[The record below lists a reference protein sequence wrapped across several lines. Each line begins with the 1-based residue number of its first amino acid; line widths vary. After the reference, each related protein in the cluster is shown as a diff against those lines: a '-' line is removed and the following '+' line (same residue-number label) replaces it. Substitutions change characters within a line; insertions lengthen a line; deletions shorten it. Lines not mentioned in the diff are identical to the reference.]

1 MMGMK
6 TRLGFCPAPDGG
18 VMFYGLA
25 AGKVDSGELSIEPVA
40 ARLSALNDRAFR
52 GELEA
57 TMISAAA
64 YPYLRRR
71 YVLAR
76 CGACFARGLGPVLA
90 APEPISEGGLHRA
103 TIAVGDAT
111 SSAMLALQITRPEA
125 RTRLLPA
132 DKLAQAAKIGLA
144 DCALLMHGDGA
155 AFKHSGLCCVADLA
169 AGWAQKTGGLPLP
182 LTCLAI
188 RSDLAEDVR
197 LRIEAALRAS
207 IRYGIEHRAEA
218 VRFAEDCLRKRGG
231 GTSEMDTGPL
241 GSCVS
246 QETLELDVATRAA
259 IEELLRRGHD
269 ADVVPNALPLEF
281 VGGAA

>member
-1 MMGMK
+1 MGMRI
-6 TRLGFCPAPDGG
+6 RLGFCPAPDGG

-25 AGKVDSGELSIEPVA
+25 AGKVDTGGLSIEPVA
-40 ARLSALNDRAFR
+40 AGLSALNDRAFR

-57 TMISAAA
+57 SMISAAA

-76 CGACFARGLGPVLA
+76 CGACFARGRGPVLA
-90 APEPISEGGLHRA
+90 APEPIPEGSLHRA

-111 SSAMLALQITRPEA
+111 SSAMLALQITRPAA

-155 AFKHSGLCCVADLA
+155 AFKHSGLCCVSDIA
-169 AGWAQKTGGLPLP
+169 AGWAQKTSGLPLP

-188 RSDLAEDVR
+188 RNDLTEDVR
-197 LRIEAALRAS
+197 LRIEAVLRAS
-207 IRYGIEHRAEA
+207 IRYGLDHRAEA
-218 VRFAEDCLRKRGG
+218 VRFAVGSWRKCAGG
-231 GTSEMDTGPL
+231 ASEMDVGPL
-241 GSCVS
+241 GGCVS
-246 QETLELDVATRAA
+246 EESLELDVAGRTAL
-259 IEELLRRGHD
+259 EEFLRQGHD

>member
-1 MMGMK
+1 MGMRI
-6 TRLGFCPAPDGG
+6 RLGYSPAPDGG
-18 VMFYGLA
+18 VMFFGLV
-25 AGKVDSGELSIEPVA
+25 AGKVDTGELKIEPVA
-40 ARLSALNDRAFR
+40 AGLPALNDRAFR

-64 YPYLRRR
+64 YPYLRQR

-76 CGACFARGLGPVLA
+76 CGACFARSRGPVLA
-90 APEPISEGGLHRA
+90 APEPVPEATLDKA

-111 SSAMLALQITRPEA
+111 GSAMLALQISRPGA

-132 DKLAQAAKIGLA
+132 DKLAQATKMGLA
-144 DCALLMHGDGA
+144 DCALLMHADTA
-155 AFKHSGLCCVADLA
+155 AFRQAGLCCVADIA
-169 AGWAQKTGGLPLP
+169 AGWAQRNSGLPLP

-197 LRIEAALRAS
+197 LRIEAVLRAS
-207 IRYGIEHRAEA
+207 IRFGLDHRTQAI
-218 VRFAEDCLRKRGG
+218 RFAMDCVRKCAG
-231 GTSEMDTGPL
+231 GTFEADAGPL
-241 GSCVS
+241 GVCVGE
-246 QETLELDVATRAA
+246 ETVELDVPGRQAL
-259 IEELLRRGHD
+259 EEFLRRGHD